1 MLSKIANKFN
11 RVTPLASR
19 AMSVPTPTLNDEPKR
34 VLVSGAAGQIA
45 YSIVFRIASGEF
57 LGKNQRIILHLLDL
71 PFQEQVLKGVQAE
84 LHDCAFPLLDDV
96 VITSDLSTAFKDV
109 DYNFLVGAKPR
120 GPGMERADLLK
131 DNGKIFIDTGK
142 AINDNCKRDARTIVV
157 GNPANTNA
165 MICQHYAPGIPAEN
179 FTAMTRLDH
188 NRALTQLALKTGAKV
203 TDIKQMAIWGNHS
216 PTMYPDIRNT
226 TVNGQQAESLVDAK
240 WIADEFTPRVQKRG
254 AEIIELRKL
263 SSAAS
268 AGNASIDHMRDWVYG
283 SEEWQSIAFK
293 TDGKLYNVPAGLMF
307 SFPCICKDGKYEAI
321 QGLNLDDEVSQMR
334 MKKTIDELLAERQ
347 AVENL
352 L

>member
-1 MLSKIANKFN
+1 M
-11 RVTPLASR
+11 
-19 AMSVPTPTLNDEPKR
+19 
-34 VLVSGAAGQIA
+34 
-45 YSIVFRIASGEF
+45 
-57 LGKNQRIILHLLDL
+57 LDL

-84 LHDCAFPLLDDV
+84 LHDCAFPLVDDIV
-96 VITSDLSTAFKDV
+96 CTSDLSTAFRDV

-142 AINDNCKRDARTIVV
+142 AINDNCKRDAKTIVV

-188 NRALTQLALKTGAKV
+188 NRALTQLALKTNSNV

-226 TVNGQQAESLVDAK
+226 TVAGKAAPSLVDAK
-240 WIADEFTPRVQKRG
+240 WTNDEFTPRVQKRG

-283 SEEWQSIAFK
+283 SDEWQSIAFK
-293 TDGKLYNVPAGLMF
+293 TDGKLYGIPAGLMF
-307 SFPCICKDGKYEAI
+307 SFPCTSKDGKYTPRH
-321 QGLNLDDEVSQMR
+321 GSQPR
-334 MKKTIDELLAERQ
+334 RRDLPGPHQEDH
-347 AVENL
+347 
-352 L
+352 

>member
-1 MLSKIANKFN
+1 MISNFKKLPIRSLAPIAQ
-11 RVTPLASR
+11 RTMATPS
-19 AMSVPTPTLNDEPKR
+19 LNDEPKR
-34 VLVSGAAGQIA
+34 DLVSGAAGQIA
-45 YSIVFRIASGEF
+45 YSILFRIASGEF

-71 PFQEQVLKGVQAE
+71 PFAEKVLQGVQAE
-84 LHDCAFPLLDDV
+84 LHDCAFPLLDNI
-96 VITSDLSTAFKDV
+96 VITSDLSTAFKEV

-142 AINDNCKRDARTIVV
+142 AINDNAKRTCKTIVV

-188 NRALTQLALKTGAKV
+188 NRALTQLALKTGSKV
-203 TDIKQMAIWGNHS
+203 TDIKKLAIWGNHS
-216 PTMYPDIRNT
+216 PTMYPDIRNA
-226 TVNGQQAESLVDAK
+226 TVSGKAAPSLVDPK
-240 WIADEFTPRVQKRG
+240 WVNDEFTPRVQKRG

-268 AGNASIDHMRDWVYG
+268 AGNAAIDHMRDWVYG
-283 SEEWQSIAFK
+283 SDEWQSIAFK
-293 TDGKLYNVPAGLMF
+293 TDGKLYGVPAGLMF
-307 SFPCICKDGKYEAI
+307 SFPCTSKDGKYTPVL
-321 QGLNLDDEVSQMR
+321 GLNLDDEVSQAR
-334 MKKTIDELLAERQ
+334 IKKTTDELIGERQ
-347 AVENL
+347 AVEHL